1 MHPTKKATAVALL
14 FGLHVSAF
22 QAFNNPCPG
31 GRPLELSMSNRDS
44 CHDTTTMGHLSSNR
58 REFFQVLVSSFAAAG
73 MVAGVPGMAVA
84 AVGSLP
90 EFRETNAILQG
101 ITVNVADK
109 SQQDAMI
116 DFLVNGFNFK
126 ILRKRI
132 NDPVEDTVSRK
143 RRRRKK
149 CMYLEKPGSTHMAAS
164 D

>member
-1 MHPTKKATAVALL
+1 MATAVALMY
-14 FGLHVSAF
+14 GLHVSAF

-31 GRPLELSMSNRDS
+31 GRPLELSMSNQES
-44 CHDTTTMGHLSSNR
+44 CQDTTTIGHLSSNR
-58 REFFQVLVSSFAAAG
+58 REFFHQVILSSCGAAAG
-73 MVAGVPGMAVA
+73 IVAGVPGVAAA

-143 RRRRKK
+143 
-149 CMYLEKPGSTHMAAS
+149 YI
-164 D
+164 